1 MRTRMMY
8 VAGAAAVALATV
20 AGLASAG
27 ALGIATGGTISA
39 CYQVANGNLRAV
51 AHCPTGTLEPGEGG
65 LFDDGLGDASIRHA
79 ASSPSRLSIAAGFGI
94 DTPPSGASHTARTCW
109 AN

>member
-8 VAGAAAVALATV
+8 VAGAAAVALAAV

-51 AHCPTGTLEPGEGG
+51 ATGTACRGGERALSWSQDGTPG
-65 LFDDGLGDASIRHA
+65 
-79 ASSPSRLSIAAGFGI
+79 PAGAVG
-94 DTPPSGASHTARTCW
+94 PA
-109 AN
+109 

>member
-51 AHCPTGTLEPGEGG
+51 ATGTACRGGERALSWSQDGTPRPLAVSTAWRIWSFLR
-65 LFDDGLGDASIRHA
+65 LFSRTWIT
-79 ASSPSRLSIAAGFGI
+79 SPLRA
-94 DTPPSGASHTARTCW
+94 
-109 AN
+109 